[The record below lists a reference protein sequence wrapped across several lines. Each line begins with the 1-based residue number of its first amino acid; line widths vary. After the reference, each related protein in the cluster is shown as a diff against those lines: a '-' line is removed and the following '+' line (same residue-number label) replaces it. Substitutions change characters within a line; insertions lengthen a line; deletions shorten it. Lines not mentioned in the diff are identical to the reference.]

1 MMSHRDSLLLAALV
15 LGFHCQRVVSLALY
29 RSTAA
34 PRFDTFAENVVG
46 FWTLASGSA
55 SVSAE
60 VTEVM
65 RSCGGAVQGL
75 RECPLPSN
83 MLHNGDAG
91 VYLNRANDGFV
102 YWNCGSYSL
111 GPVKLPMNGEKRND
125 TTELYFLSS
134 IQLDKN
140 ERMVLECRL
149 EKSGITEPTA
159 YLLQKRASQTSQ
171 VETCASRLVNLE
183 VSPHLSTQSG
193 LDNLIDWHQHLK
205 CRTTVPGAAWNLKR
219 ASWEQ
224 ATVQVDATAD
234 ATVQASLADSETLP
248 RYTATIEHFLN
259 GNDNDGTTPIATTF
273 TVVHAASGRVWS
285 ISREYTSSGDLE
297 AVLFQSGQKRADA
310 ALTNT
315 R

>member
-1 MMSHRDSLLLAALV
+1 
-15 LGFHCQRVVSLALY
+15 
-29 RSTAA
+29 
-34 PRFDTFAENVVG
+34 VG

-183 VSPHLSTQSG
+183 VSPHLSAQIG
-193 LDNLIDWHQHLK
+193 LDSSIDWHQHLK
-205 CRTTVPGAAWNLKR
+205 CRTTVPGTAWNLKR
-219 ASWEQ
+219 AVWEQ
-224 ATVQVDATAD
+224 ATLQADATA
-234 ATVQASLADSETLP
+234 AIASLADSETLP
-248 RYTATIEHFLN
+248 RYTATIEHSLN
-259 GNDNDGTTPIATTF
+259 CNDNDGPIPTATKLA
-273 TVVHAASGRVWS
+273 VVHAASGRVWS
-285 ISREYTSSGDLE
+285 ISREYTSSGDLK